1 VSPAYFAAPGSAEA
15 RALPRRLRVLVVDD
29 EPDTVLSL
37 VTVLL
42 AEGYTAK
49 GANDGRSA
57 LKELEAFDPDA
68 VVMDISM
75 PQMSGWEVAREI
87 RRRHGSRPM
96 LIAITG
102 TYIRA
107 PDEALSRSVGFN
119 HYLLKPCD
127 PNFLLRILG
136 SVVPK

>member
-1 VSPAYFAAPGSAEA
+1 MSSNP
-15 RALPRRLRVLVVDD
+15 LRVLVVDD

-37 VTVLL
+37 VTILR
-42 AEGYTAK
+42 AERYEAK
-49 GANDGRSA
+49 GASDGRGA
-57 LKELEAFDPDA
+57 LKEIRVFDPDV

-75 PQMSGWEVAREI
+75 PDMSGWDVAREL
-87 RRRHGSRPM
+87 RKNGETRPM

-127 PNFLLRILG
+127 PSYLLKILG
-136 SVVPK
+136 GVAPK

>member
-1 VSPAYFAAPGSAEA
+1 MSAA
-15 RALPRRLRVLVVDD
+15 RQLRVLVVDD

-49 GANDGRSA
+49 GVHDGRGA
-57 LKELEAFDPDA
+57 LKELESFDPDA

-87 RRRHGSRPM
+87 RKRSASKPT

-102 TYIRA
+102 TFIKA

-127 PNFLLRILG
+127 PNYLLR
-136 SVVPK
+136 